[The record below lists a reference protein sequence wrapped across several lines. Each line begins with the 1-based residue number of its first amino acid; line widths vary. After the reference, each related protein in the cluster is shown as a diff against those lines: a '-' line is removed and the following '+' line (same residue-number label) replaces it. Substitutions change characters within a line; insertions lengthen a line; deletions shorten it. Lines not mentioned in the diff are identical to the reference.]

1 MSSLS
6 GMSAAATKERIPE
19 LDILR
24 GLAFLAVV
32 FQHSLGYYA
41 QSPDIR
47 PAEAAV
53 LGMILHFTKFAVPA
67 FVFVT
72 GATLFYNYYDRL
84 NYPSFI
90 KKRALDIL
98 APYLIWTCIYEIH
111 FNGLPHISA
120 VWLKEFGKT
129 VLSGSEI
136 YHLWF
141 VIMIFQFY
149 LAYPLLLYSFKK
161 ARGMLSSR
169 PRTVSAVILLAGGYA
184 WLMWVSHSYIP
195 QENLHLPSSLWQAL
209 FIDYRDRNFLF
220 FIFYFIMGGLAG
232 AGIMKWR
239 FFVSR
244 SVSWNSFL
252 FAALYVWIGYELL
265 AGGLGGRID
274 FNCSTPL
281 KPSMFFYTVSEI
293 LLVYGL
299 AMTISGRVSYLRSF
313 LAFTGKYSYGAYLSH
328 ALALKYAV
336 SELGAILPAGHIVL
350 SSVLAFVLCALGSL
364 ALTFLIGF
372 LPYGKLVIGPY
383 QRPAGKVLLPGIP
396 PSVKKAG

>member
-1 MSSLS
+1 MSSFS
-6 GMSAAATKERIPE
+6 GVLAVTKERIPE

-32 FQHSLGYYA
+32 FQHSLGYYS

-53 LGMILHFTKFAVPA
+53 LGMILHFTKLAVPA

-72 GATLFYNYYDRL
+72 GATLFYNYYHRL

-98 APYLIWTCIYEIH
+98 VPYLVWTCIYEIH
-111 FNGLPHISA
+111 FNGLPNISSA
-120 VWLKEFGKT
+120 WLKEFGKT
-129 VLSGSEI
+129 VISGSEV

-141 VIMIFQFY
+141 VVMIFQFY
-149 LAYPLLLYSFKK
+149 LIYPLLLQSFKK
-161 ARGMLSSR
+161 VRGMLTSGSR
-169 PRTVSAVILLAGGYA
+169 LVSAVVLLAGGYA
-184 WLMWVSHSYIP
+184 WLMWVSYSYIP
-195 QENLHLPSSLWQAL
+195 QENLQLPSSLWQAL

-220 FIFYFIMGGLAG
+220 FIFYFFMGGLAG
-232 AGIMKWR
+232 AGIIKWR
-239 FFVSR
+239 RFVRR

-265 AGGLGGRID
+265 AAGLGGRID
-274 FNCSTPL
+274 FNLSTPL
-281 KPSMFFYTVSEI
+281 KPSMFLYTVSEI

-299 AMTISGRVSYLRSF
+299 AMTISGRTSYLNRF
-313 LAFTGKYSYGAYLSH
+313 LSFTGKYSYGAYLSH

-336 SELGAILPAGHIVL
+336 SELGNFLPAGHIVL
-350 SSVLAFVLCALGSL
+350 SSVLAFAICSLGSL

-383 QRPAGKVLLPGIP
+383 RRPAGKVLPAI
-396 PSVKKAG
+396 SAHSSKKAG